1 MQDFVRENNNDH
13 MQDFVR
19 ENYNDLNLY
28 AFGITHSDFIEIE
41 SWRIDL
47 LSQNKVG
54 IAMRFF
60 FSWWELLF
68 E

>member
-28 AFGITHSDFIEIE
+28 AFGITHSD
-41 SWRIDL
+41 L
-47 LSQNKVG
+47 H
-54 IAMRFF
+54 FF
-60 FSWWELLF
+60 WEL
-68 E
+68 ED

>member
-28 AFGITHSDFIEIE
+28 AFGITHSDFYEIE
-41 SWRIDL
+41 SWRINL
-47 LSQNKVG
+47 LSHNEVG

-60 FSWWELLF
+60 FSWVGTTF
-68 E
+68 